1 MVELVPCSMDRDL
14 FMRLAKDY
22 VEELSQ
28 YDPEIKWDESVW
40 SRSVW
45 STKFIMED
53 RTVQGFVMTEVTQ
66 FSVFP
71 PALYIAEF
79 YVVPDA
85 RKRHIGT
92 DAVRVATAGWSGDV
106 FLYMLDKN
114 RAARFF
120 WTDVEAELGWE
131 RIERPEI
138 REESGCELRVY
149 KT

>member
-14 FMRLAKDY
+14 FMRLAKGY

>member
-40 SRSVW
+40 AKGAW
-45 STKFIMED
+45 SAKFIMED
-53 RTVQGFVMTEVTQ
+53 RTVQGFVMTEVVP

-71 PALYIAEF
+71 SALYIAEF
-79 YVVPDA
+79 YVVPEA
-85 RKRHIGT
+85 RNRHVGT
-92 DAVRVATAGWSGDV
+92 EAVRAVTEIWNGDV
-106 FLYMLDKN
+106 FLYVLNQN